1 MRDLGLSL
9 MVTALLAMAVARPF
23 AGVLAW
29 SWISFMNPHKDVY
42 GFAAT
47 MPWAMLAFVAT
58 VFGCVVAREPKRPAI
73 NALTVL
79 LLLFGCW
86 VTLTSLTALG
96 PAAQVWWKW
105 DRTIKTIAGL
115 LLTAS
120 MLTTEHRIV
129 SLVWLM
135 AISLGY
141 YGVKG
146 GIFTIMTGGAFQVL
160 GPAESM
166 IADRNHIAVG
176 LLVSV
181 PLLNWL
187 RLHARHHLVRL
198 GLIAA
203 MGLTL
208 LAAIGSQSRGALV
221 ALLATGFV
229 FWLRSRGKILSGLAV
244 AAVIA
249 AVIAF
254 MPDSWV
260 QRMNTIQSFEADQSA
275 MGRILIWKAAWHLT
289 LMRPI
294 TGVGFR
300 GVYQQDLVN
309 LVDPA
314 IKARADHSIWFE
326 VLSEHGFPGFAIWLA
341 ILGCGIVWSF
351 RITRLARGRKELL
364 WAFDL
369 ARMGQVAI
377 VAYLSGGSLLSLA
390 YWDYLWTL
398 LVVLGATKVQVAK
411 AVAAAVP
418 AAAAQPAARWQRG
431 QAAPAGAGA
440 AVARP

>member
-1 MRDLGLSL
+1 MRDLSFALVV
-9 MVTALLAMAVARPF
+9 MALLALAAVRPF
-23 AGVLAW
+23 VGVLVW

-42 GFAAT
+42 GFAAG
-47 MPWAMLAFVAT
+47 MPWAMLAFLVT
-58 VFGCVVAREPKRPAI
+58 IFGCFVAREPKRPPI
-73 NALTVL
+73 SALTL
-79 LLLFGCW
+79 LFVLFGCW
-86 VTLTSLTALG
+86 ITVTSLLALG
-96 PAAQVWWKW
+96 PSEQVWWKW
-105 DRTIKTIAGL
+105 DRTVKAIAGL

-160 GPAESM
+160 GPPDSM

-181 PLLNWL
+181 PLMNWL
-187 RLHARHHLVRL
+187 RMHARRHLVRV

-203 MGLTL
+203 MALTL

-221 ALLATGFV
+221 ALMATGFV
-229 FWLRSRGKILSGLAV
+229 FWLRSRGKIISGVIVVV
-244 AAVIA
+244 AIATVIT
-249 AVIAF
+249 F

-260 QRMNTIQSFEADQSA
+260 ERMNTIRSFEADQSA

-289 LMRPI
+289 LMRPLI
-294 TGVGFR
+294 GVGFR

-309 LVDPA
+309 LVDPT

-326 VLSEHGFPGFAIWLA
+326 TLSEHGFPGFAVWLA
-341 ILGCGIVWSF
+341 ILGCGILYSF
-351 RITRLARGRKELL
+351 RITRLTRDRKDLL
-364 WAFDL
+364 WAHDL
-369 ARMGQVAI
+369 ARMSQVAM

-398 LVVLGATKVQVAK
+398 LVVLGATQALVAK
-411 AVAAAVP
+411 AVAGTTEAG
-418 AAAAQPAARWQRG
+418 AAQPAALWRQGLATPARG
-431 QAAPAGAGA
+431 RSLAA
-440 AVARP
+440 RT